1 MTIISCHRRPF
12 RLVLLVAVV
21 FLVSLITISL
31 DLDPSF
37 YVPYAG
43 RPIHYIQSTYDW
55 SQRPQKHPVQG
66 LYQDLPSGTP
76 RQLNKIQHNFDTATG
91 AQEHRRIEV
100 KKTFKKCWDNY
111 RRYAWHNDQ
120 LNPVSLSGSDTFAG
134 WGATM
139 VDALD
144 ALVIMDMK
152 AEFSEAVHRVARINW
167 DATGDNQ
174 LCSLFETTI
183 RYLGGLLAAYDLSHE
198 PVLLR
203 KATELGYMLYNGFD
217 TPNRMPAN
225 SFHFEDAKKGELR
238 ASAHEISAN
247 VGSLSMEFTRLAQL
261 TGESKFYDAI
271 DRVKRGLQDTQDET
285 KLPGMWPTFVDVAN
299 GFRMRDSSF
308 TLGSM
313 ADSLY
318 EYLPKMYALLGGLD
332 RSYKE
337 MYIKAK
343 NTAKKHLLFRPMLPD
358 LDVDILFSGNVLSN
372 GVGTIDLVPQSQHLT
387 CFVGGMFAMGGKLF
401 DDPEDVAIGAQLAR
415 GCAWAYKAMPTH
427 VMPEEFS
434 LIPCREK
441 NLGKCA
447 WDEKRWEQ
455 EGSKRL
461 PKGFSSVHAPGYM
474 LRPEAIESVFY
485 LYRITG
491 EEVWRDTAWDMFLA
505 IQKVT
510 DTGYANS
517 AVNDVTRDRT
527 PEKLDSM
534 EVSGDVPSQSS
545 LVPLLLLTFSPT
557 ELLAGR
563 DA

>member
-1 MTIISCHRRPF
+1 MTIISSHRRPF
-12 RLVLLVAVV
+12 RLGIIVAVV
-21 FLVSLITISL
+21 FLVSLITVSL
-31 DLDPSF
+31 NLDPSV
-37 YVPYAG
+37 YVPYTS
-43 RPIHYIQSTYDW
+43 RPISYIQSTYDW
-55 SQRPQKHPVQG
+55 SQRPQRHPVKG
-66 LYQDLPSGTP
+66 LYEHLPSGTP
-76 RQLNKIQHNFDTATG
+76 RQLNKIQHNFDKTIG
-91 AQEHRRIEV
+91 AQEHRRREV

-111 RRYAWHNDQ
+111 RKYAWRKDE

-139 VDALD
+139 VDSLD
-144 ALVIMDMK
+144 ALLIMDMK
-152 AEFSEAVHRVARINW
+152 AEFNEAIHRVAHIDW
-167 DATGDNQ
+167 DKTGDHQ

-183 RYLGGLLAAYDLSHE
+183 RYLGGLLAAYDLSNE
-198 PVLLR
+198 PALLH

-238 ASAHEISAN
+238 ASSHEISAN

-271 DRVKRGLQDTQDET
+271 DRVKRRLQETQDNT

-299 GFRMRDSSF
+299 GFRTPDSSF

-332 RSYKE
+332 GSYKE

-343 NTAKKHLLFRPMLPD
+343 DTAKKNLLFRPMLPD
-358 LDVDILFSGNVLSN
+358 PDTDILFSGNVLSN

-401 DDPEDVAIGAQLAR
+401 DDSDDVAIGGQLAR

-427 VMPEEFS
+427 IMPEEFT
-434 LIPCREK
+434 LIPCREA
-441 NLGKCA
+441 NFGKCA
-447 WDEKRWEQ
+447 WDEERWEK

-491 EEVWRDTAWDMFLA
+491 EEVWRDTAWEMFLA

-517 AVNDVTRDRT
+517 AIRDVTRDKN

-534 EVSGDVPSQSS
+534 EVSGDMSS
-545 LVPLLLLTFSPT
+545 DSTVVSLLF
-557 ELLAGR
+557 
-563 DA
+563 